1 MKVRLSSCCRLA
13 VAAVRMRRSISLL
26 HAAQLQTIYSVH
38 SHSLQNTAVFT
49 RSRTKYGSIIVTRCQ
64 DDKTSM

>member
-26 HAAQLQTIYSVH
+26 HAAQLQTINSVQT
-38 SHSLQNTAVFT
+38 HSLQNTAVFT
-49 RSRTKYGSIIVTRCQ
+49 RTKYGCIIVTRCQ